1 MPPASIKVGWWPQ
14 PGGKPVIK
22 LTKLDNSPL
31 LVNLETVKYA
41 EAVPDT
47 VIRFLNGDSVIVR
60 ESLEQIENSV
70 IESKKK
76 IFQNP

>member
-1 MPPASIKVGWWPQ
+1 M
-14 PGGKPVIK
+14 IK
-22 LTKLDNSPL
+22 LTKLDNTPF

-70 IESKKK
+70 LESKRK
-76 IFQNP
+76 IFLNP

>member
-1 MPPASIKVGWWPQ
+1 M
-14 PGGKPVIK
+14 IK
-22 LTKLDNSPL
+22 LTKLDNTPF

-41 EAVPDT
+41 ESVPDT

-70 IESKKK
+70 IESKRK
-76 IFQNP
+76 IFLNP

>member
-1 MPPASIKVGWWPQ
+1 M
-14 PGGKPVIK
+14 IK

-31 LVNLETVKYA
+31 LLNLETVKYA

-60 ESLEQIENSV
+60 ESLEQIESSV
-70 IESKKK
+70 IESKRK